1 MFSFQKCKSCGET
14 RAMPDGA
21 EECAECYWEKAGAR
35 EQAKQVFFT
44 VLSVVV
50 VFYLTSIA
58 AEFLK

>member
-1 MFSFQKCKSCGET
+1 
-14 RAMPDGA
+14 MPDGA